1 MIFEKEKAM
10 THYGLWRSGTVLL
23 FLFMF
28 AMTFVCI
35 APPLQAADPQD
46 NPSGFSFHKPRIF
59 FGGHAGMNF
68 PRAKGEIFNTAI
80 RDLTLEKSD
89 FHAPVY
95 GGDFGVY
102 IGSHFAAVGSFDYA
116 RASALSEYRH
126 FVEDNGSPI
135 TQTTR
140 FSQWSVLGT
149 FRYYPI
155 KTGETVGNY
164 SWIPTRILPYV
175 GAGAGLV
182 HYDFS
187 QEGDFV
193 NSVTYDIITDKLSTS
208 NPALMTHVSAGMDF
222 AITRRIIVNVE
233 GRYSW
238 AKADISV
245 GINGIRPDYYFGSS
259 SYAPRVDLNALRAVG
274 GVYFRF

>member
-1 MIFEKEKAM
+1 M
-10 THYGLWRSGTVLL
+10 THYGFRSSGTVLL

-28 AMTFVCI
+28 SVIFVCI
-35 APPLQAADPQD
+35 VRPLPAADPQD
-46 NPSGFSFHKPRIF
+46 NPSGFSFHSPRIF

-68 PRAKGEIFNTAI
+68 PQAKGAIFNTAI

-102 IGSHFAAVGSFDYA
+102 IGSHFAVVGSFDYSRVSA
-116 RASALSEYRH
+116 RSEYRH
-126 FVEDNGSPI
+126 FVEDNGNSI
-135 TQTTR
+135 FQTTR

-155 KTGETVGNY
+155 KTGETVGNF

-175 GAGAGLV
+175 GAGLGLA
-182 HYDFS
+182 HYDFT

-193 NSVTYDIITDKLSTS
+193 NFANYDINTDKLFTS

-222 AITRRIIVNVE
+222 ALTRRIIVNVE

-238 AKADISV
+238 AKGDISV
-245 GINGIRPDYYFGSS
+245 GLNGIRPDYYFGSS
-259 SYAPRVDLNALRAVG
+259 AYAPQVDLNAFRVVG